1 MKRFKLTL
9 SDNPVFQTVT
19 GLTNTTFD
27 GTNVVESRGA
37 TEGQLLAVYNTYQ
50 EIKTFL
56 DENGCNDD
64 TYAYLRQKVNELETR
79 IEQCCTVDHGE
90 QDVSAI
96 VARIDELEARIE
108 ECCNKSCIG
117 GNTGS
122 LTCDGNTITVSVL
135 FNGPNPL
142 VDGGK
147 ATAVSSM
154 SDHNIVGYYFLVR
167 NVQTG
172 LYYKSATGKSSGD
185 FGWSIGADGT
195 MQASANTYAPYSNII
210 VAVDDHGC
218 EGSIQVMLPGGN
230 TAIP

>member
-96 VARIDELEARIE
+96 VARIDELEARIG
-108 ECCNKSCIG
+108 ECCNKTCFDQE
-117 GNTGS
+117 TGS
-122 LTCDGNTITVSVL
+122 SSQCDGNVITVS
-135 FNGPNPL
+135 FGWNGSNPYL
-142 VDGGK
+142 DGGK

-154 SDHNIVGYYFLVR
+154 SDHSIVGYHFLY
-167 NVQTG
+167 NFG
-172 LYYKSATGKSSGD
+172 SGFYKVSTLGK
-185 FGWSIGADGT
+185 WSIDG
-195 MQASANTYAPYSNII
+195 SGNVVHSGSGVSGIPYYTYI
-210 VAVDDHGC
+210 VVTDDHGC
-218 EGSIQVMLPGGN
+218 EGSTRVLLPAEQNVSGG
-230 TAIP
+230 